1 MVDKKNY
8 ILTKV
13 NELNIDQYM
22 EIFKI
27 IHENDI
33 KYTVNNNGV
42 FIDLGGLKKRIINKI
57 YNYINYCIKNKKILS
72 KRLHRI
78 KKEEENLKQEINDNY
93 KNEDDN
99 VIQDEYNM
107 TGNKIIL
114 KKKKIEY
121 SKTKSKIIKNY
132 NETTSIFNE

>member
-13 NELNIDQYM
+13 NELNMDQYM

-42 FIDLGGLKKRIINKI
+42 FIDLNGLKKRIINKI
-57 YNYINYCIKNKKILS
+57 YNYINYCIKNKKILN

-78 KKEEENLKQEINDNY
+78 KKEEENLKQEINNSDEN
-93 KNEDDN
+93 NDDD

>member
-42 FIDLGGLKKRIINKI
+42 FIDLSGLKKRIINKI
-57 YNYINYCIKNKKILS
+57 YNYINYCIKNKKILN

-78 KKEEENLKQEINDNY
+78 KKEEENLKQEINNSDEN
-93 KNEDDN
+93 NDDD

>member
-33 KYTVNNNGV
+33 KYTLNNNGV
-42 FIDLGGLKKRIINKI
+42 FIDLSLLKKRIINKI
-57 YNYINYCIKNKKILS
+57 YNYIHYCIKNKKILN

-78 KKEEENLKQEINDNY
+78 KKEEENLKQENNNIDENND
-93 KNEDDN
+93 DD

>member
-93 KNEDDN
+93 KNEADN

-114 KKKKIEY
+114 KKKKIELQ
-121 SKTKSKIIKNY
+121 K
-132 NETTSIFNE
+132 

>member
-42 FIDLGGLKKRIINKI
+42 FIDLNGLKKRIIKKI
-57 YNYINYCIKNKKILS
+57 YNYINYCKKNKKILN

-78 KKEEENLKQEINDNY
+78 KKEEENLKQEINNSDEN
-93 KNEDDN
+93 NEDD

-121 SKTKSKIIKNY
+121 SKT
-132 NETTSIFNE
+132 

>member
-13 NELNIDQYM
+13 NELNIDQYK

-27 IHENDI
+27 IHDNDI

-42 FIDLGGLKKRIINKI
+42 FIDLNGLKKRIINKI
-57 YNYINYCIKNKKILS
+57 YNYINYCIKNKKILN

-78 KKEEENLKQEINDNY
+78 KKEEENLKQEINESDEN
-93 KNEDDN
+93 NDDDE
-99 VIQDEYNM
+99 IKDEYNM

>member
-93 KNEDDN
+93 KNEADN

>member
-13 NELNIDQYM
+13 NELNMDQYM